1 MARQTWKLASEKAI
15 CQHGG
20 DNTTHVVEWE
30 PNKSQKIQ
38 HVKDT
43 TSSFCFIV
51 KRMSGKQLGS
61 FSYICARYGVH
72 SLHQKCREQRGRAA
86 AFAPISDRQ
95 FEKYA
100 LRMLVQQRILGCS
113 VRAEFY
119 RFGLKG
125 VIDWGAVVR
134 SSIRMLMWSNV

>member
-72 SLHQKCREQRGRAA
+72 SQHQKCREHKDG
-86 AFAPISDRQ
+86 
-95 FEKYA
+95 
-100 LRMLVQQRILGCS
+100 QQRLHQFLIASLRNMLCVCLCS
-113 VRAEFY
+113 SVFW
-119 RFGLKG
+119 G
-125 VIDWGAVVR
+125 VQCEQSFTDLA
-134 SSIRMLMWSNV
+134 